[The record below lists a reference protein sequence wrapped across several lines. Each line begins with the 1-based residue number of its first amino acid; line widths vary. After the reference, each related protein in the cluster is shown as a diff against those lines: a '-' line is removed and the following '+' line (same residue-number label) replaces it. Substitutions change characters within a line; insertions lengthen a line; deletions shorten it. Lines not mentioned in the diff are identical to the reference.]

1 MNPLTLV
8 VVPGFLGGLVLA
20 VVVILLQRRHQFT
33 PSVIVSSRLP
43 VTTDV
48 INMASIKVTG
58 IGGLGLV
65 AMAAAVAF
73 DVPLIGQAIA
83 VGLAF
88 GISGA
93 LIAILWRRH
102 TGPLPSSSRYMGANA
117 VLSIDVLRNAQ
128 I

>member
-8 VVPGFLGGLVLA
+8 VVLGFLGGLILA
-20 VVVILLQRRHQFT
+20 AVVILLQRRQQFT
-33 PSVIVSSRLP
+33 PSVIVSTRLP

-65 AMAAAVAF
+65 AMAAAVAV
-73 DVPLIGQAIA
+73 DVPLIGQSIA
-83 VGLAF
+83 VGLAL
-88 GISGA
+88 GMSGA
-93 LIAILWRRH
+93 LVAILWRRR
-102 TGPLPSSSRYMGANA
+102 TGPLPSSSRYMGANS
-117 VLSIDVLRNAQ
+117 VLSIDVPTNRQ